1 MYQQGD
7 WVTIKYGEYA
17 GQYGKITA
25 INKNGFYR
33 VLPYQKNAE
42 PGSMLVL
49 DDSGLDLIEPVMV
62 NSKELR
68 GLARAEVMYRD
79 IADQVF
85 PIFNIRA
92 QQSYKLL
99 PADIAQALQNIN
111 QFPDCLG
118 RFREW
123 FWLIQNIFYDDLE
136 IAGRYDSECFSD
148 APTSSD
154 QLFSTVYYLT
164 ETLYWKLEERYVTK
178 EEAEKYIVR
187 FAQEDDP
194 WENSLSQNTKL
205 EEAAYKAV
213 CEDIVS
219 RVRTFEF
226 NLSRPRKD
234 WIYCPSQKRHI
245 INSYEDETEL
255 MQAPA
260 REKALYRRCVMD
272 LYRQGDVQAM
282 KILAWGYLEGD
293 SIFRQ
298 SMRQAQKYLR
308 ALFEKSGDPF
318 AANALGVISYHG
330 LAGKQEPD
338 YGKAYSY
345 FSYGALAGIDES
357 LFSLGNM
364 LIHGQGTVKNVD
376 MGMNLIVDGYKD
388 TLQRFSEGEYDNRF
402 ADYAYYM
409 GMICRENIILGMGL
423 RDACKFFME
432 ADFAIARRMSV
443 NKLFRDEQLAD
454 DIRKELADARAAFGV
469 DEKKTIL
476 RADFPIYISHMFE
489 DRMPI
494 RVTICKR
501 QADYYLKM
509 SRFRLLPGEES
520 QVLVAFPE
528 LSYVN
533 LVKELEFKLEEPGAI
548 KIPET
553 GETFLAEGF
562 MKNEHTGVLEFYFGG
577 ECIAAAEAKWFVVD
591 VTKEKMMLKMNAKKE
606 NRRYE

>member
-17 GQYGKITA
+17 GQYGKVAA
-25 INKNGFYR
+25 INKNGSYR

-49 DDSGLDLIEPVMV
+49 DGSGLDLLEPTVV

-68 GLARAEVMYRD
+68 KLARAEVMYRD
-79 IADQVF
+79 IADHIF

-92 QQSYKLL
+92 LQSYMLL

-123 FWLIQNIFYDDLE
+123 FWLIQNVFYDDLQ
-136 IAGRYDSECFSD
+136 IGGRYDSTCFSD
-148 APTSSD
+148 APVSSD
-154 QLFSTVYYLT
+154 ELFSTVYYLT
-164 ETLYWKLEERYVTK
+164 ETLYWKLEERFVTK
-178 EEAEKYIVR
+178 EDTEKYIVR

-219 RVRTFEF
+219 RVRTYEF

-234 WIYCPSQKRHI
+234 WIYSPSQKRHI

-255 MQAPA
+255 LQAPA
-260 REKALYRRCVMD
+260 KERALYRKCVMD

-282 KILAWGYLEGD
+282 KILAWGYLEGC

-298 SMRQAQKYLR
+298 STKQAEQYLR
-308 ALFEKSGDPF
+308 RLFQRSGDPF
-318 AANALGVISYHG
+318 AANALGVIYYHA
-330 LAGKQEPD
+330 LTGKKEPD
-338 YGKAYSY
+338 LEKAYQY

-402 ADYAYYM
+402 ADYAFYM
-409 GMICRENIILGMGL
+409 GRICRENIILGMGL
-423 RDACKFFME
+423 RDACKFYME
-432 ADFAIARRMSV
+432 AEFAIRKRMAV
-443 NKLFRDEQLAD
+443 NILFRDEQLAV
-454 DIRKELADARAAFGV
+454 DIRKGLEEVRANFGV
-469 DEKKTIL
+469 DDKKSVL

-494 RVTICKR
+494 RVSIFKKQTH
-501 QADYYLKM
+501 YYLKM

-533 LVKELEFKLEEPGAI
+533 LVKDLEFRLEEPGAI

-562 MKNEHTGVLEFYFGG
+562 MKNEHTGALEFYFGG
-577 ECIAAAEAKWFVVD
+577 ECIAAVEAKWFVVD

-606 NRRYE
+606 GRRYE

>member
-17 GQYGKITA
+17 GQYGKVTA
-25 INKNGFYR
+25 INKNGSYH
-33 VLPYQKNAE
+33 VLPYQKDAQ
-42 PGSMLVL
+42 PGSMVVL
-49 DDSGLDLIEPVMV
+49 DESGLELIEAVMV

-68 GLARAEVMYRD
+68 KLARAEVMYRD
-79 IADQVF
+79 IADHIF
-85 PIFNIRA
+85 PIFHIRA
-92 QQSYKLL
+92 QQPYKLL
-99 PADIAQALQNIN
+99 AGDIAQALQNIN

-123 FWLIQNIFYDDLE
+123 FWLIQNIFYDDLQIPE
-136 IAGRYDSECFSD
+136 RYDSECFSD
-148 APTSSD
+148 APLSSD
-154 QLFSTVYYLT
+154 ELFSTVYNLT

-178 EEAEKYIVR
+178 EDAEKYIVR
-187 FAQEDDP
+187 FAREDDP
-194 WENSLSQNTKL
+194 WENSFSQNTKL

-213 CEDIVS
+213 CEDIIS
-219 RVRTFEF
+219 RVRTYEY
-226 NLSRPRKD
+226 NLSRPRKE
-234 WIYCPSQKRHI
+234 WIYSPSQKRHI
-245 INSYEDETEL
+245 MNSYEDETEL
-255 MQAPA
+255 LQAPVKE
-260 REKALYRRCVMD
+260 RALYRKCVMD

-298 SMRQAQKYLR
+298 SIKQAEQYLR
-308 ALFEKSGDPF
+308 SLYQKTGDPY
-318 AANALGVISYHG
+318 AANTLGVINYYG
-330 LAGKQEPD
+330 MTGKKGPD
-338 YGKAYSY
+338 FGKAYSY

-357 LFSLGNM
+357 LFHLGNM
-364 LIHGQGTVKNVD
+364 LIHGQGTIKNVD

-388 TLQRFSEGEYDNRF
+388 TLQRFSDGEYDNRF

-409 GMICRENIILGMGL
+409 GKICRENIILGMGL

-432 ADFAIARRMSV
+432 ADFAIQKRMAV
-443 NKLFRDEQLAD
+443 NKLFRDEQLAA
-454 DIRKELADARAAFGV
+454 DIRKELVNARSAFGV
-469 DEKKTIL
+469 DENKSVL

-494 RVTICKR
+494 RVTICQK
-501 QADYYLKM
+501 QQDYYLKM

-533 LVKELEFKLEEPGAI
+533 LVRELEFKLEEPGAI
-548 KIPET
+548 KVPET

-591 VTKEKMMLKMNAKKE
+591 VTKEKMIQKMNKKKE

>member
-17 GQYGKITA
+17 GRYGKVTA
-25 INKNGFYR
+25 INKNGSYR

-42 PGSMLVL
+42 PGNMQVL
-49 DDSGLDLIEPVMV
+49 DGSGLELLEAVTV

-68 GLARAEVMYRD
+68 KLARAEVMYRD
-79 IADQVF
+79 IADHVF

-92 QQSYKLL
+92 QHPYKLL
-99 PADIAQALQNIN
+99 SQDIAQALQNIN

-136 IAGRYDSECFSD
+136 IPGRYDSTCFSD

-154 QLFSTVYYLT
+154 ELFSTVYYLT
-164 ETLYWKLEERYVTK
+164 ETLYWKLEERFVTK
-178 EEAEKYIVR
+178 EDAEKYIVR
-187 FAQEDDP
+187 FAQEEDP
-194 WENSLSQNTKL
+194 WENSFSQNTRL

-213 CEDIVS
+213 CEDIIS
-219 RVRTFEF
+219 RVRTYEF

-234 WIYCPSQKRHI
+234 WIYSPSQKRHI
-245 INSYEDETEL
+245 MNSYEDETEL
-255 MQAPA
+255 LKAPA
-260 REKALYRRCVMD
+260 RERALYRKCVMD

-293 SIFRQ
+293 SIFPQNMKLAER
-298 SMRQAQKYLR
+298 YLR
-308 ALFEKSGDPF
+308 RLFQKSGDPF
-318 AANALGVISYHG
+318 AANALGVIYYNALTG
-330 LAGKQEPD
+330 EKKPD
-338 YGKAYSY
+338 PEKAFRY
-345 FSYGALAGIDES
+345 FSFGALAGIDES
-357 LFSLGNM
+357 LFSLGHM
-364 LIHGQGTVKNVD
+364 LIHGEGTVKNVD

-402 ADYAYYM
+402 ADYAFFM
-409 GMICRENIILGMGL
+409 GKICREDIILGMGL

-432 ADFAIARRMSV
+432 ADFAIRKRMAV
-443 NKLFRDEQLAD
+443 NKLFRDEELAA
-454 DIRKELADARAAFGV
+454 DIRKELEAARKEFGV
-469 DEKKTIL
+469 DDKKSVL

-489 DRMPI
+489 DRMPV
-494 RVTICKR
+494 RVSIFKK

-533 LVKELEFKLEEPGAI
+533 LVKDLEYRLEEPGAI

-553 GETFLAEGF
+553 GETFLTEGF

-577 ECIAAAEAKWFVVD
+577 ECIAAVEAKWFVVD
-591 VTKEKMMLKMNAKKE
+591 VTKEKMIQKMNAKKE
-606 NRRYE
+606 NRRHE